1 MARARSPSGPKGNSP
16 ARPGG
21 TTRAPAPER
30 VAASGSTTAAA
41 RPARTA
47 RAPRPPRPEQPAG
60 SKRGTG
66 AVRPK
71 APPRGAGP
79 ARLSPSVRGRRA
91 PGADA
96 AGHGLARILSKR
108 GLCSRSQAEAW
119 IRAGRV
125 AIDGVVCSD
134 PDRRTALDAAGIS
147 IDGAPV
153 DDRVAPVYLMLNK
166 PRGLVSTRSDERG
179 RATVYQCLDD
189 PALPWLAPVGRLDQ
203 ASEGLLLFSNDS
215 AWAAR
220 VAAPGAGLLK
230 RYHVQIDRL
239 ADDALLA
246 ALRRGVDDAGEHLRA
261 AGVAVL
267 RQGTVGSW
275 LQIDLDQGRNRQI
288 RRMLAAH
295 GVAVRRLLRVAVGPL
310 QLGDL
315 AKGRWRHLKAAEV
328 VALAGG

>member
-1 MARARSPSGPKGNSP
+1 VRSTP
-16 ARPGG
+16 R
-21 TTRAPAPER
+21 
-30 VAASGSTTAAA
+30 
-41 RPARTA
+41 A
-47 RAPRPPRPEQPAG
+47 RAP
-60 SKRGTG
+60 
-66 AVRPK
+66 
-71 APPRGAGP
+71 
-79 ARLSPSVRGRRA
+79 L
-91 PGADA
+91 ADIA
-96 AGHGLARILSKR
+96 AATGHGLARILSKR

-134 PDRRTALDAAGIS
+134 PERRTALDATGIS

-153 DDRVAPVYLMLNK
+153 DDRTAPVYLMLNK
-166 PRGLVSTRSDERG
+166 PRGLVCTRSDERG

-220 VAAPGAGLLK
+220 VAAPGSGRLK

-239 ADDALLA
+239 ADAGLLA
-246 ALRRGVDDAGEHLRA
+246 ALAAGVDDGGERLSA
-261 AGVAVL
+261 AAVAVL

-295 GVAVRRLLRVAVGPL
+295 GVAVRRLLRVAIGPL
-310 QLGDL
+310 QLGAL
-315 AKGRWRHLKAAEV
+315 AKGRWRHLQADEV
-328 VALAGG
+328 AALAGR